1 MSRICLLICGVIVLL
16 FVSPAT
22 VLATPPGAD
31 VNPNGFPSGEH
42 FNLNLNAKGP
52 EFTCPAPEYDPI
64 TGDPIYGNVVFL
76 PEEGENIEIVMIS
89 GKNKGKRIADV
100 TELQVTDWCTSDFD
114 GDRAEIRLPHNSNG
128 YHVYARPLASPQ
140 GEPTLSI
147 VPDILIV
154 EDEAGNDL
162 VYLGLVTKDGFAT
175 PFQSFT
181 RQKGKSTAIEI
192 TGLFWFTGSVCYFTQ
207 LECPV
212 EAECE
217 PVVLCCV
224 DDEPIEAPDGLYE
237 SCSTKGDDPCLEG
250 EIEVLSYCQ
259 AFDNEWV
266 FNIGDLVFYLWGI
279 DNDGVKR
286 INVRF
291 YPVSDE

>member
-1 MSRICLLICGVIVLL
+1 MTGIRSLFCTTIVLL
-16 FVSPAT
+16 LAASTTA
-22 VLATPPGAD
+22 LATPPGQD

-42 FNLNLNAKGP
+42 WNLNLNAKGP

-64 TGDPIYGNVVFL
+64 TGDPVYGKVVFL
-76 PEEGENIEIVMIS
+76 PEHGMDIQIVMIS
-89 GKNKGKRIADV
+89 GKNKGKHVVDV
-100 TELQVTDWCTSDFD
+100 TELQVTDWCTADFD
-114 GDRAEIRLPHNSNG
+114 GDQAEIRLPHNPNG
-128 YHVYARPLASPQ
+128 YHVYARPLGSPQ

-147 VPDILIV
+147 TPDILIV
-154 EDEAGNDL
+154 QDEEGNDL

-181 RQKGKSTAIEI
+181 RQRGKSTAIDI
-192 TGLFWFTGSVCYFTQ
+192 TGLFLFTGSVCYFSQ

-212 EAECE
+212 PEECQ
-217 PVVLCCV
+217 PQALCCV
-224 DDEPIEAPDGLYE
+224 DNEPVNAPDGIYE
-237 SCSTKGDDPCLEG
+237 SCVTKGEDPCAEG

-259 AFDNEWV
+259 SFDEEWV

-279 DNDGVKR
+279 DNEGIRR

-291 YPVSDE
+291 YPISE